1 MAHTRRY
8 ARVLMSA
15 FAIVALLATI
25 STSALAAPGDRS
37 KLSKQ
42 DRERLATATANGAS
56 TVTMLFATD
65 EAQTGSVAAALS
77 GLGATVRKT
86 DSDVGY
92 IRADVPA
99 DQADAASKLPGVQ
112 GSELDQTFD
121 VTPPDTGESDDAEAV
136 PPSSTGA
143 LNPYMP
149 TRDVG
154 APQFVA
160 VHPTWDGRGITIG
173 HLDTGVDIGHP
184 ALQTTTTGERK
195 IVDWIS
201 ATDPVTDGDPSW
213 IKMDRTVTIVGGTF
227 TVGTGASARTYTG
240 APDGTWRYGEFNED
254 NVLFAR
260 SDGSAAPEYRSACLN
275 RPVTPAT
282 TPPTFQSG
290 GDLNRDGICGQTFA
304 FLWDG
309 FQNGVVWRDSNADLS
324 FADEVGM
331 HEYKYAF
338 EVGEFGRDN
347 PATAIRE
354 SVPFVT
360 QIDAAAGYV
369 SLGIVSGAHATHV
382 MSIMS
387 GGTLFGS
394 ATGAAPGAKE
404 VSIRV
409 CLFTSGCTAHAL
421 TEGMIFAVKNEHVD
435 VVNMSIGGL
444 PSLND
449 GNNARAILYNRLIDK
464 WGAQLFISAGN
475 SGPGVNTVGDP
486 SVATKVMSV
495 GAYWTK
501 ESVLANY
508 GTTNATNEA
517 LHDFS
522 SRGPREDG
530 GFKPD
535 IVAPG
540 NATGAV
546 PTWQP
551 QQCIIKCDPGLG
563 MFNGTSMAAPQ
574 ATGAAALLLSA
585 AIQAG
590 VGHKPDQLR
599 QAMRS
604 SAHYLTNYQAHEQ
617 GFGLIQV
624 GAAWDMLAQNV
635 KTADISSAVPTHTK
649 LSAFLATPG
658 IGTGIYDR
666 EGVHVGA
673 APYTRTY
680 VFTRT
685 DGGQSTFNLGWI
697 GNDGTFSLPA
707 GVTSLT
713 FDKKSSAS
721 LTVTVNPGA
730 AGVHSAI
737 LTLDDPKTVGV
748 DYATMNTVIVSIP
761 LNAANSYKATVSASA
776 NRFQAGQPKA
786 FFDVPAGTTA
796 MRMTLKVVS
805 GRVNATPLHPYGVP
819 LTGATQATGF
829 ATGPQTVTRVITTG
843 PTDGVWEVASAA
855 SRANTT
861 TSGPPKTPPGTVITL
876 PEVATYEVSF
886 EAFKVTLS
894 PTTWTNTS
902 TTIGTAYSQPF
913 TATNAFAAVSTTQVG
928 SAFASV
934 LSNTATIAA
943 GGAQQIYNITVPA
956 GTTSLN
962 ASIGGASD
970 PGADLDL
977 FLFNCTTGT
986 CVLAG
991 SSTSSTANESVTV
1004 PNPAV
1009 GLWKALVDPFAVPSG
1024 STTYTY
1030 SDSLSNPN
1038 YGTVTV
1044 PTNAATPRATGDTW
1058 NFTATGNASS
1068 SAGTGRFLRATVSV
1082 RTAVPASTTTATLGS
1097 ATVLFQNL
1105 NP

>member
-1 MAHTRRY
+1 MRHRGGF
-8 ARVLMSA
+8 ARVLSA
-15 FAIVALLATI
+15 AVVGALIIAI
-25 STSALAAPGDRS
+25 SGYSALGAPGRS
-37 KLSKQ
+37 NLSKQ
-42 DRERLATATANGAS
+42 DRERLAAATASGAS
-56 TVTMLFATD
+56 TVTMLFATV
-65 EAQTGSVAAALS
+65 ESQAKSVASALAA
-77 GLGATVRKT
+77 LGATVRKV
-86 DSDVGY
+86 DPDVGY
-92 IRADVPA
+92 IRADVPT
-99 DQADAASKLPGVQ
+99 DKADAASKLVGVQ

-121 VTPPDTGESDDAEAV
+121 VTPPDTGESDGAAAF
-136 PPSSTGA
+136 PPAATPA
-143 LNPYMP
+143 QNPYMP
-149 TRDVG
+149 TKDIG

-160 VHPTWDGRGITIG
+160 AHPTWDGRGITIG
-173 HLDTGVDIGHP
+173 HLDTGVDVGHP

-195 IVDWIS
+195 IVDWVTF
-201 ATDPVTDGDPSW
+201 TDPVTDGDPSW
-213 IKMDRTVTIVGGTF
+213 IKMDRTVTVVGGTF
-227 TVGTGASARTYTG
+227 TIDGRTYTG
-240 APDGTWRYGEFNED
+240 APNGTWRFGSFNED
-254 NVLFAR
+254 NPTWANLG
-260 SDGSAAPEYRSACLN
+260 GSAAAEYRVTCTN
-275 RPVTPAT
+275 RAGG
-282 TPPTFQSG
+282 G
-290 GDLNRDGICGQTFA
+290 GDLNRNGVCGEVFA

-309 FQNGVVWRDSNADLS
+309 FQNGVVWRDSDADGDFS
-324 FADEVGM
+324 DEVGM
-331 HEYKYAF
+331 RDYKKAF
-338 EVGEFGRDN
+338 EIGEFGHDN
-347 PATAIRE
+347 LATPIRE

-360 QIDAAAGYV
+360 QIDAAAGFV

-421 TEGMIFAVKNEHVD
+421 TEGMIFAVKDEHVD

-444 PSLND
+444 PQLND

-464 WGAQLFISAGN
+464 WGAELFISAGN
-475 SGPGVNTVGDP
+475 SGPGVNTIGDP

-508 GTTNATNEA
+508 GNTVTANEA

-535 IVAPG
+535 VVAPG

-551 QQCIIKCDPGLG
+551 QQCVSPMVCDPGLG

-585 AIQAG
+585 AIQSG

-604 SAHYLTNYQAHEQ
+604 SAHYLSNYQAHEQ

-624 GAAWDMLAQNV
+624 GAAWALLAQNV
-635 KTADISSAVPTHTK
+635 KTADISSAVPTNTK
-649 LSAFLATPG
+649 LSGFLATPG

-680 VFTRT
+680 TFTRS
-685 DGGQSTFNLGWI
+685 DGGQGTFGLSWI

-707 GVTSLT
+707 GVPSLS
-713 FDKKSSAS
+713 FDKKGSAS
-721 LTVTVNPGA
+721 LIVTVTPGA

-737 LTLDDPKTVGV
+737 LKLDDPTTAGV

-761 LNAANSYKATVSASA
+761 LNAGNAYKATVAGSAF
-776 NRFQAGQPKA
+776 RFEAGQPKA

-796 MRMTLKVVS
+796 MRMTLTVLN

-819 LTGATQATGF
+819 LTGASQAIPLT
-829 ATGPQTVTRVITTG
+829 TGPATVTRVITTG
-843 PTDGVWEVASAA
+843 PTDGVWEIVDAA
-855 SRANTT
+855 SRAAVPV
-861 TSGPPKTPPGTVITL
+861 SS
-876 PEVATYEVSF
+876 TYEVSF
-886 EAFKVTLS
+886 EAFRVTLS
-894 PTTWTNTS
+894 PTSWTNDP
-902 TTIGTAYSQPF
+902 TTVGTPYSQAF
-913 TATNAFAAVSTTQVG
+913 TATNVFAAVSTVETG

-934 LSNTATIAA
+934 RTLGATITA
-943 GGAQQIYNITVPA
+943 GGAQQTYSITVPA

-962 ASIGGASD
+962 ATIGSASD
-970 PGADLDL
+970 LGADLDL
-977 FLFNCTTGT
+977 YLFNCTTGT
-986 CVLAG
+986 CVLAAASAG
-991 SSTSSTANESVTV
+991 STATESVTV
-1004 PNPAV
+1004 SSPAAGTWV
-1009 GLWKALVDPFAVPSG
+1009 ALVDPFAVPSG

-1030 SDSLSNPN
+1030 TDSLSNPA
-1038 YGTVTV
+1038 YGSVTV
-1044 PTNAATPRATGDTW
+1044 PANVATARASGATW
-1058 NFTATGNASS
+1058 SFTATGTALS
-1068 SAGTGRFLRATVSV
+1068 SAGSGRFLRATVSV
-1082 RTAVPASTTTATLGS
+1082 REAATNTTLGS
-1097 ATVLFQNL
+1097 ATVTFTNVA
-1105 NP
+1105 P

>member
-1 MAHTRRY
+1 MRHRHGR
-8 ARVLMSA
+8 ARLLSALVVGTLIASITTSAA
-15 FAIVALLATI
+15 FA
-25 STSALAAPGDRS
+25 APSDRS
-37 KLSKQ
+37 KLSKE
-42 DRERLATATANGAS
+42 DRERLAAATANGSS
-56 TVTMLFATD
+56 TVTMLFATN
-65 EAQTGSVAAALS
+65 EALTGDVANALR
-77 GLGATVRKT
+77 GLGATVRKV
-86 DSDVGY
+86 DGDVGY
-92 IRADVPA
+92 IRADVPT
-99 DQADAASKLPGVQ
+99 DQADAASKLNGVV
-112 GSELDQTFD
+112 GSELDQVFD
-121 VTPPDTGESDDAEAV
+121 LTPPDTGESDGAEAF
-136 PPSSTGA
+136 PPGTTPA
-143 LNPYMP
+143 ENPYMP
-149 TRDVG
+149 TRDTG

-160 VHPTWDGRGITIG
+160 AHPTWDGRGITIG
-173 HLDTGVDIGHP
+173 HLDTGVDVGHP
-184 ALQTTTTGERK
+184 SLQTTSTGERK
-195 IVDWIS
+195 IVNWVTF
-201 ATDPVTDGDPSW
+201 TDPVTDGDPSW
-213 IKMDRTVTIVGGTF
+213 IKMDRTVTITDGTF
-227 TVGTGASARTYTG
+227 TMDGRSYTG
-240 APDGTWRYGEFNED
+240 APNGAWRFGSFNEND
-254 NVLFAR
+254 PRFSRTN
-260 SDGSAAPEYRSACLN
+260 GSAAAEYDVACSN
-275 RPVTPAT
+275 RPGV
-282 TPPTFQSG
+282 S
-290 GDLNRDGICGQTFA
+290 GDLNRNGICDEIFA

-309 FQNGVVWRDSNADLS
+309 FQNGVVWRDSNADGS

-331 HEYKYAF
+331 REYKKAF
-338 EVGEFGRDN
+338 EIGEFGRDN

-360 QIDAAAGYV
+360 QIDAADGYV

-382 MSIMS
+382 MSIMA

-421 TEGMIFAVKNEHVD
+421 TEGMIFAVKDEHVD

-464 WGAQLFISAGN
+464 WGAEMFISAGN
-475 SGPGVNTVGDP
+475 SGPGVNTIGDP

-495 GAYWTK
+495 GAYWTND
-501 ESVLANY
+501 SVSANY
-508 GTTNATNEA
+508 GNTAVSNEA

-535 IVAPG
+535 VVAPG

-551 QQCIIKCDPGLG
+551 QQCVAPKVCDPGLG

-585 AIQAG
+585 AIQTG

-624 GAAWDMLAQNV
+624 GAAWDLLAQNV
-635 KTADISSAVPTHTK
+635 KTAEISSAVPTNTK
-649 LSAFLATPG
+649 LSGFLATPG

-680 VFTRT
+680 TFTRS
-685 DGGQSTFNLGWI
+685 DGGNSTFNLSWI

-707 GVTSLT
+707 GTTSLS
-713 FDKKSSAS
+713 FDKKGSAS
-721 LTVTVNPGA
+721 LTVTVTPGA
-730 AGVHSAI
+730 AGAHSAI
-737 LTLDDPKTVGV
+737 LALDDPKTVGI

-761 LNAANSYKATVSASA
+761 LNAGNSYKATVAGSAF
-776 NRFQAGQPKA
+776 RFEAGQPKA
-786 FFDVPAGTTA
+786 FFDVPVGTTA
-796 MRMTLKVVS
+796 MRMTLKVLS

-819 LTGATQATGF
+819 LTGIGF
-829 ATGPQTVTRVITTG
+829 TTGPATLTRIITTG
-843 PTDGVWEVASAA
+843 PTDGVWEVVDAA
-855 SRANTT
+855 SRAAV
-861 TSGPPKTPPGTVITL
+861 PPSS
-876 PEVATYEVSF
+876 TYEVSF
-886 EAFKVTLS
+886 EAFRVTLS
-894 PTTWTNTS
+894 PTSWTNDP
-902 TTIGTAYSQPF
+902 TTIGVPYSQSF
-913 TATNAFAAVSTTQVG
+913 TATNQYAAVSTTQAG

-934 LSNTATIAA
+934 RSLGATIAA
-943 GGAQQIYNITVPA
+943 GGAQQTYNITVPT

-962 ASIGGASD
+962 VTIGGASD

-977 FLFNCTTGT
+977 FVYNCTSGT

-991 SSTSSTANESVTV
+991 VSAGSTANESVTV
-1004 PNPAV
+1004 ASPAP
-1009 GLWKALVDPFAVPSG
+1009 GAWKAIVDPFAVPSG

-1030 SDSLSNPN
+1030 SDALSNPA
-1038 YGTVTV
+1038 YGSVTV
-1044 PTNAATPRATGDTW
+1044 PANVATARASGATW
-1058 NFTATGNASS
+1058 SFTATGTALS
-1068 SAGTGRFLRATVSV
+1068 SAGTGRFLRALVSV
-1082 RTAVPASTTTATLGS
+1082 REAGGTTLGS
-1097 ATVLFQNL
+1097 ATVIFANVG
-1105 NP
+1105 P